1 MTPEISASLPQEVP
15 VQEVAFGRTWVIRF
29 LTLSIF
35 LPLDKKG
42 FRMIDTPGFFF
53 SRGYIETSL
62 ASFWKACT
70 GNSLFMMYYV

>member
-1 MTPEISASLPQEVP
+1 MSPEISASLPQDVP

-53 SRGYIETSL
+53 PEVTLKLVLLPSRRLVLEIHCL
-62 ASFWKACT
+62 
-70 GNSLFMMYYV
+70 